1 MDPATHKRRTASL
14 LRWSPAFL
22 TAACTLLLESLR
34 FESISLRYCI
44 PSAFLGFLLG
54 LVIVLCWRLEKRS
67 RLNFYIVVLVVMSW
81 RSAQEILQ
89 KWAFHGADLSWS
101 LDVQGVAANF
111 IGLFALLSTFR
122 RRIHKFVFE
131 DAEQLVGGEL
141 NE

>member
-1 MDPATHKRRTASL
+1 
-14 LRWSPAFL
+14 
-22 TAACTLLLESLR
+22 
-34 FESISLRYCI
+34 
-44 PSAFLGFLLG
+44 
-54 LVIVLCWRLEKRS
+54 
-67 RLNFYIVVLVVMSW
+67 MSW